1 MSTRGRAAELRADS
15 DAHHVIDF
23 DHSRRTMLID
33 HTRQC
38 TVSTG
43 PVMGKFQIKSHA
55 QIAIGICPSLNS

>member
-33 HTRQC
+33 HTRQIMY
-38 TVSTG
+38 SLYRASDG
-43 PVMGKFQIKSHA
+43 QISNKISR
-55 QIAIGICPSLNS
+55 